1 MGHIIS
7 WQPHGRAFKIHN
19 AELFTER
26 IMPLYFP
33 RMNKITSL
41 QRQFNLYGFERLTCG
56 PDAGSYYHEAFLRHR
71 PMLTQRMSRKRV
83 KGTGYKAA
91 ANPDAEPDFYTMPFM
106 DHLMTMVPS
115 SPSSSAAAAASSFTY
130 QAQEK
135 VTPGYQRYDSE
146 AGVVTESS
154 NTTRSSYY
162 SNGSVDEYHQEPTM
176 KVASAG
182 TNNMVEYQQDYP
194 SVDDAASAYQLF
206 AILQSRNES
215 VQACMAPTYQQQQH
229 LAYYG
234 QQYHQQTQSTE
245 SNMLQELEY
254 VWEGAQFYP
263 TD

>member
-1 MGHIIS
+1 
-7 WQPHGRAFKIHN
+7 
-19 AELFTER
+19 
-26 IMPLYFP
+26 
-33 RMNKITSL
+33 
-41 QRQFNLYGFERLTCG
+41 
-56 PDAGSYYHEAFLRHR
+56 
-71 PMLTQRMSRKRV
+71 
-83 KGTGYKAA
+83 
-91 ANPDAEPDFYTMPFM
+91 
-106 DHLMTMVPS
+106 
-115 SPSSSAAAAASSFTY
+115 
-130 QAQEK
+130 
-135 VTPGYQRYDSE
+135 
-146 AGVVTESS
+146 
-154 NTTRSSYY
+154 
-162 SNGSVDEYHQEPTM
+162 M